1 MSIKFYSRPR
11 DRSLQAFKDW
21 IQGMTYRLNPN
32 SEDTV
37 LEKLWIDKEQWI
49 ANWKK
54 FWAKVDSASESQK

>member
-32 SEDTV
+32 AENTITT
-37 LEKLWIDKEQWI
+37 KQWIDEKRWI
-49 ANWKK
+49 DNWKK
-54 FWAKVDSASESQK
+54 FWAKVDNPPKSH